1 MITPDRGN
9 CPNAIALC
17 ASKPA
22 LATASRGADERRGPL
37 FAGYKAFNMSHRAK
51 PNLQETAMSDA
62 DLESFYSRRDILGEV
77 YEPMQALRFTE
88 IATFMRTPLVSDLAA
103 VDIGIIGVPYDGGL
117 TCRTGARY
125 GPREVRN
132 QSSLMRAINVTTN
145 ARPYERARIGDL
157 GDVRFRDLFNL
168 ERAIEDIERYFAAIA
183 ATDVLPLAVGGDHS
197 ITYPIL
203 KALARRFDAPLGL
216 LHVDA
221 HTDTWPPFAGSKFHH
236 GAPFRLAA
244 DEGLIDPRRTVQM
257 GIRGGQNFA
266 DGLDYSRDKGMR
278 VITIEE
284 FDDLGWRAVA
294 AEARQIV
301 GDGPVYLTFD
311 VDGLDPAYTPGT
323 GTPEAGGI
331 TMREAQRLLREFSGV
346 NLIGADVV
354 EVSPP
359 LDASGV
365 TALNGATIAFEILC
379 LLADRIA

>member
-1 MITPDRGN
+1 M
-9 CPNAIALC
+9 
-17 ASKPA
+17 
-22 LATASRGADERRGPL
+22 ADSDL
-37 FAGYKAFNMSHRAK
+37 KAFYQR
-51 PNLQETAMSDA
+51 Q
-62 DLESFYSRRDILGEV
+62 DILGEV

-88 IATFMRTPLVSDLAA
+88 IPTFMRTPLVNDLES

-132 QSSLMRAINVTTN
+132 QSSLMRAINVTTG
-145 ARPYERARIGDL
+145 ARPYEKARVGDL
-157 GDVRFRDLFNL
+157 GDVRFTDLFNL
-168 ERAIEDIERYFAAIA
+168 DRAIEDIERYFTAIA
-183 ATDVLPLAVGGDHS
+183 DSQIVPLAVGGDHS

-203 KALARRFDAPLGL
+203 KAMAKRFDRPLGL
-216 LHVDA
+216 LHIDA

-244 DEGLIDPRRTVQM
+244 DEGLIDPARTVQM

-266 DGLDYSRDKGMR
+266 DGLDYSHDKGMR

-284 FDDLGWRAVA
+284 FEDLGWKAVA
-294 AEARQIV
+294 QEAKKIV

-323 GTPEAGGI
+323 GTPESGGI
-331 TMREAQRLLREFSGV
+331 TMREAQRLLREFGGV
-346 NLIGADVV
+346 NLIGGDVV

-359 LDASGV
+359 LDPSGM
-365 TALNGATIAFEILC
+365 TAMNGATILFEILC
-379 LLADRIA
+379 LLANQVG

>member
-1 MITPDRGN
+1 M
-9 CPNAIALC
+9 
-17 ASKPA
+17 
-22 LATASRGADERRGPL
+22 ADSDL
-37 FAGYKAFNMSHRAK
+37 KAFYQR
-51 PNLQETAMSDA
+51 Q
-62 DLESFYSRRDILGEV
+62 DILGEV

-88 IATFMRTPLVSDLAA
+88 IPTFMRTPLVNDLES

-132 QSSLMRAINVTTN
+132 QSSLMRAINVTTG
-145 ARPYERARIGDL
+145 ARPYEKARVGDL
-157 GDVRFRDLFNL
+157 GDVRFTDLFNL
-168 ERAIEDIERYFAAIA
+168 DRAIEDIERYFTAIA
-183 ATDVLPLAVGGDHS
+183 DSQIVPLAVGGDHS

-203 KALARRFDAPLGL
+203 KAMAKRFDRPLGL
-216 LHVDA
+216 LHIDA

-244 DEGLIDPRRTVQM
+244 DEGLIDPARTVQM

-284 FDDLGWRAVA
+284 FEDLGWKAVA
-294 AEARQIV
+294 QEAKKIV

-323 GTPEAGGI
+323 GTPESGGI
-331 TMREAQRLLREFSGV
+331 TMREAQRLLREFGGV
-346 NLIGADVV
+346 NLIGGDVV

-359 LDASGV
+359 LDPSGM
-365 TALNGATIAFEILC
+365 TAMNGATILFEILC
-379 LLADRIA
+379 LLANQVD